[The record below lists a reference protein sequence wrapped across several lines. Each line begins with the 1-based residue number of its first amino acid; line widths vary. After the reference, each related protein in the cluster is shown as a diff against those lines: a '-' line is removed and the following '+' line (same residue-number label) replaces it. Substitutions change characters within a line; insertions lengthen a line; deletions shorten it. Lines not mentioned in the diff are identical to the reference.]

1 MTKRLENSGDIE
13 WAIRDDLISYPTAL
27 DVMAKRADDIRAH
40 RASELIWLIEHPA
53 LYTAGTSSKATDL
66 IEPTY
71 LPVFQSGRG
80 GQYTYH
86 GPGQRIAY
94 VMLDLQK
101 RGNDV
106 RALISNLELW
116 LADTLDAFNIKG
128 QSKPGRIGMWV
139 QRNGKHG
146 DLEQKIA
153 AIGLRVSQG
162 VTTHGISFNV
172 DPDLTH
178 YRGIVPC
185 GIQNYGVT
193 SLADLGRPV
202 TMTDVDIALRASFE
216 ENFGRTHSVADPA
229 TGRN

>member
-27 DVMAKRADDIRAH
+27 DVMAKRAADIRAH

-94 VMLDLQK
+94 VMLDLKK
-101 RGNDV
+101 RGTDT
-106 RALISNLELW
+106 RALITKLELW
-116 LADTLDAFNIKG
+116 LAGTLEAFNIKG

-139 QRNGKHG
+139 HRNGEHG

-162 VTTHGISFNV
+162 VTTHGISINV

-202 TMTDVDIALRASFE
+202 TMTDVDIALRTSFE
-216 ENFGRTHSVADPA
+216 KIFGRTRRITDPA
-229 TGRN
+229 NGRN